1 MIPNSSRFI
10 LGVRCDQ
17 SFYPTV
23 LSVGLLLDSFVG
35 TIGDGV
41 IDAFDS
47 SR

>member
-1 MIPNSSRFI
+1 MV
-10 LGVRCDQ
+10 L
-17 SFYPTV
+17 SFYPAV

-47 SR
+47 SG